1 MLSVLSVVVQQQQQQ
16 QQQKGTTENTEDTE
30 ARHQEPSSKQRAG
43 VALPRVAVRQPKH
56 ACAAGIS
63 PRNCRESTDSPAVV
77 GFAPAANPR
86 TGSARV
92 P

>member
-1 MLSVLSVVVQQQQQQ
+1 VLSVFSVVVLLL

-30 ARHQEPSSKQRAG
+30 ANHQEPSSTQHPA
-43 VALPRVAVRQPKH
+43 VAVQRVAVREPKR
-56 ACAAGIS
+56 ACAAGNS
-63 PRNCRESTDSPAVV
+63 PPSCREATGSPAEV

-86 TGSARV
+86 TGAARV